1 MGVSQQEQKR
11 KQPAGYLYN
20 AACDRASECTRTRA
34 VLSRSISVDSGFEL
48 TLTGNPGSR
57 IDIDVT
63 TDHFGYTGTFQPI
76 KGMFSGVVVGLGT
89 LPMYQN

>member
-20 AACDRASECTRTRA
+20 AACGASECTRTRA

-63 TDHFGYTGTFQPI
+63 TEHFGYTGTFQPI